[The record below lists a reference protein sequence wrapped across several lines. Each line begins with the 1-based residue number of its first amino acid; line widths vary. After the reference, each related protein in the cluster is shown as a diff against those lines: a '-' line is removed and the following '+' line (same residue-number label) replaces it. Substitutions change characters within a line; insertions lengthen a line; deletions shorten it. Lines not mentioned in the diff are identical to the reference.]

1 MFYGI
6 LRTRD
11 KSIRDGVSTNSP
23 CRDINDTTVS
33 SLILSLSA
41 ACVLVAIFFIPFFP
55 RHRREN
61 WSWLDHDEIAVF
73 RGREARW
80 WFIVPSRDSL
90 NPSKSGRGLEVFS
103 ESRRRNLEGFF
114 YIFTSRSIWM
124 IVLKINIF
132 TIKLSNRSRQGGFVW
147 KQRGGFFL
155 LQKIRF
161 DDNI

>member
-1 MFYGI
+1 MGFCG
-6 LRTRD
+6 RVTNR
-11 KSIRDGVSTNSP
+11 SATAFRRIRPVETLTIQRCHLS
-23 CRDINDTTVS
+23 
-33 SLILSLSA
+33 LSLSA

-103 ESRRRNLEGFF
+103 ESRRRNLEEFF

-132 TIKLSNRSRQGGFVW
+132 TIKLSNRSRQGGFVICLETKGW
-147 KQRGGFFL
+147 FL
-155 LQKIRF
+155 SSSKDTIRW
-161 DDNI
+161 